1 MRNDPNLSDKE
12 QVDQYLG
19 LFGRVICFELMVLV
33 NKIRSILEDDSYYE
47 PQAQGKI
54 DDIECAFAEIGMPLN
69 LDHPW
74 NQPPNRTKRKKAH
87 TPPKDA

>member
-1 MRNDPNLSDKE
+1 MQFDPNLSERENLK
-12 QVDQYLG
+12 QYLDR
-19 LFGRVICFELMVLV
+19 FEHVICFDLIVLV

-47 PQAQGKI
+47 PQAQAKI
-54 DDIECAFAEIGMPLN
+54 DAIETTFAEMGMPLN